1 MAERPIGEFSA
12 PSMEERVNNWKLFFK
27 GENTRKLLGFFYG
40 SEFPAQRYHAALSL
54 PEGRDLVPGDF
65 CVESYL
71 DDNER
76 LFEEMELFPGDFIF
90 SASAFWGIPWLE
102 AAIGCPIRINHVTGS
117 LYAVKPE
124 WSGEPS
130 VPEFEPDSPWTR
142 KLLEFLTKAAL
153 KSGGRYPLATTR
165 MRGIADLLSAIYGG
179 EELIYR
185 MIQKPEEILSVA
197 KKLTQFYIKFT
208 EFQLRHIPD
217 FYGGIGSFYYHVLAP
232 PGTVWHQEDS
242 VMLLSPDMY
251 RKFIF
256 PFDAQIFRAFQ
267 GNIMHFH
274 SIGGYIPLHE
284 VRALKPLAVE
294 MHIDAGG
301 PEARELY
308 EMHTKILE
316 VSPLIIWGRLSED
329 DLEWIFTKLPNRSV
343 AVNAVVDDLEAAT
356 AYWMRYGAGKGRN
369 Q

>member
-1 MAERPIGEFSA
+1 
-12 PSMEERVNNWKLFFK
+12 
-27 GENTRKLLGFFYG
+27 
-40 SEFPAQRYHAALSL
+40 
-54 PEGRDLVPGDF
+54 
-65 CVESYL
+65 
-71 DDNER
+71 
-76 LFEEMELFPGDFIF
+76 
-90 SASAFWGIPWLE
+90 
-102 AAIGCPIRINHVTGS
+102 
-117 LYAVKPE
+117 
-124 WSGEPS
+124 
-130 VPEFEPDSPWTR
+130 
-142 KLLEFLTKAAL
+142 
-153 KSGGRYPLATTR
+153 
-165 MRGIADLLSAIYGG
+165 LSAIYGG

-284 VRALKPLAVE
+284 VLALKPLAVE

-308 EMHTKILE
+308 EMHTKILKSRHSLFGGGYPRTISNGYSQSCPI
-316 VSPLIIWGRLSED
+316 VL
-329 DLEWIFTKLPNRSV
+329 
-343 AVNAVVDDLEAAT
+343 
-356 AYWMRYGAGKGRN
+356 
-369 Q
+369 